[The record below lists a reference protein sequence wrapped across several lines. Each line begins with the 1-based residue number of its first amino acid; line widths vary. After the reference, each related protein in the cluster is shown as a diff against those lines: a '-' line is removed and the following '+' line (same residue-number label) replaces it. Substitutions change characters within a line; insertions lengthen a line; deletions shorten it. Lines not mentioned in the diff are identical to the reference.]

1 MDARSPRSDALPHFV
16 VLLEAVAEP
25 LHILH
30 RRLKLRSRGGVG
42 GDPGEVV

>member
-30 RRLKLRSRGGVG
+30 RRLKLRAGGRVG
-42 GDPGEVV
+42 SNAGEVV